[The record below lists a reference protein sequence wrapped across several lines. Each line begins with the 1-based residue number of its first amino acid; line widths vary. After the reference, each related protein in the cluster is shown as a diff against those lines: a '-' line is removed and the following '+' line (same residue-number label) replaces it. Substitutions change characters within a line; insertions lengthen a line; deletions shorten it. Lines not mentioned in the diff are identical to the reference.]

1 MATKHQYAPTKTNL
15 NKLKDELKFAK
26 QGYELLDQK
35 RTILI
40 MELMRLID
48 QATEFEERAD
58 ALLASAYKALRDS
71 VVANGRLNAY
81 AQALTVNIESEIVVD
96 NRRIMGVSIPAVT
109 THFVD
114 HPPYYSG
121 YGAGSALDEAVIA
134 FKQAV
139 QLMGR
144 LAELKIG
151 IMRLAHEV
159 KRTIRKVNALDRIAI
174 PSAQGQIRVI
184 ESHLEES
191 ERDMFVLMKSVK
203 QHLQKRQ

>member
-1 MATKHQYAPTKTNL
+1 MASNQRYAPTKSNL
-15 NKLKDELKFAK
+15 MKLQDELHFAK

-40 MELMRLID
+40 MELMKLID
-48 QATEFEERAD
+48 QASEFEQQAD
-58 ALLASAYKALRDS
+58 QALSFAYSALQES
-71 VVANGRLNAY
+71 VIAHGRL
-81 AQALTVNIESEIVVD
+81 QAHSLALSIHIES
-96 NRRIMGVSIPAVT
+96 RIEVGSRKVMGVRIPTVST
-109 THFVD
+109 KFLD

-121 YGAGSALDEAVIA
+121 YGVGLSLDEAVLA

-151 IMRLAHEV
+151 IMRLANEV

-174 PSAQGQIRVI
+174 PSAQSEISVI
-184 ESHLEES
+184 QAHLEES

-203 QHLQKRQ
+203 QHLGT